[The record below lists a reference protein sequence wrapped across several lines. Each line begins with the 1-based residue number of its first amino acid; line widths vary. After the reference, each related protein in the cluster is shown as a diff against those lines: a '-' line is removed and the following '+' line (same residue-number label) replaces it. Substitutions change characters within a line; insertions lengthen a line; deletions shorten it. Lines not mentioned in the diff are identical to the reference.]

1 MKNLATRLNLFIT
14 TLALCMLPVMA
25 QAAEH
30 NEEAGE
36 VGVPFTVTL
45 QAINFFIFVA
55 ILVWLLRGPVKNYF
69 YNKEAN
75 FKQALARAENAKL
88 AAIAQ
93 KNEMAEKLNDLN
105 QSTEKA
111 LADAKV
117 DAIAMQ
123 AKMQA
128 EANEMSARIR
138 ADAQRT
144 AEFEIE
150 RAKKTL
156 REEMLTQSLALAQ
169 KMLCDKMVDG
179 DQKRLQTEFVDK
191 IQVVR

>member
-1 MKNLATRLNLFIT
+1 
-14 TLALCMLPVMA
+14 MLPVMA

-93 KNEMAEKLNDLN
+93 KNEMAEKC
-105 QSTEKA
+105 
-111 LADAKV
+111 KV
-117 DAIAMQ
+117 HAVLRTMSSSI
-123 AKMQA
+123 KSGCA
-128 EANEMSARIR
+128 ERR
-138 ADAQRT
+138 
-144 AEFEIE
+144 
-150 RAKKTL
+150 
-156 REEMLTQSLALAQ
+156 
-169 KMLCDKMVDG
+169 
-179 DQKRLQTEFVDK
+179 
-191 IQVVR
+191 